1 MSLSVLLQSK
11 HDSIVERWLHAVVA
25 TYPSGSSNHLL
36 NQKDRFNNP
45 VGDVLRRGLPVL
57 FSALADTVAGDDPT
71 GAIGDIMRIRTVQCE
86 KPSKAVAWV
95 FALKEIARS
104 ELGTAGELADL
115 AADWKEF
122 DSRIDGLAL
131 TMCDEFLACKEVIGE
146 IRVRE
151 AQMRSAKL
159 IEQVNKLYG
168 GVEESRDSD
177 VDNKSNAGNL

>member
-1 MSLSVLLQSK
+1 MNLSDLLQSK

-36 NQKDRFNNP
+36 NQRDRFHNP

-57 FSALADTVAGDDPT
+57 LSALADTEAGDDPS
-71 GAIGDIMRIRTVQCE
+71 GAIGDIVRIRTVQCQ
-86 KPSKAVAWV
+86 KPSQAVAWV
-95 FALKEIARS
+95 FALKDIARS
-104 ELGTAGELADL
+104 ELGEAGERAELAP
-115 AADWKEF
+115 DWK
-122 DSRIDGLAL
+122 
-131 TMCDEFLACKEVIGE
+131 EFLACKEVIGE